1 MRTRNRLQWEMLV
14 PAVSLAIG
22 GIVTRDSS
30 AVFIGLWL
38 IAATIAW
45 PSAAQT
51 QFPRETI
58 ADLAESRL
66 ETDLG
71 IAELQER
78 LDSLTNTTDPLLRN
92 LIALKLAVV
101 RDELDELVAGRIAFE
116 ETETWRSAYAELLHS
131 PDVTEYLSVAWVVNE
146 DYWRDLPGEHS
157 LRTNFH
163 ALDRGV
169 SVERICILGWNL
181 WPPELSVPLREVLN
195 WINDQHYRGIA
206 ISLARETDLVAE
218 PDLLRDFG
226 IYGHR
231 ATGEQRLD
239 RHARTVG
246 FTLSF
251 DPADVALARDR
262 WRRLQLFAQKYQEL
276 MDRAG
281 TTI

>member
-1 MRTRNRLQWEMLV
+1 MLV
-14 PAVSLAIG
+14 SAVSVIIGAI
-22 GIVTRDSS
+22 ITRDAS
-30 AVFIGLWL
+30 AAFIGLWL
-38 IAATIAW
+38 VAATIAW
-45 PSAAQT
+45 PSTRRTHALHDTTTDRAGGY
-51 QFPRETI
+51 F
-58 ADLAESRL
+58 D
-66 ETDLG
+66 TDLG
-71 IAELQER
+71 IAELDER
-78 LDSLTNTTDPLLRN
+78 LASLTTTNDSLLRN
-92 LIALKLAVV
+92 LIALKLAVI
-101 RDELDELVAGRIAFE
+101 REELDELVAGRIAFQQ
-116 ETETWRSAYAELLHS
+116 TETWRSAYAELLRS

-157 LRTNFH
+157 LRTNFA

-181 WPPELSVPLREVLN
+181 WPPELSVPLRDVLN

-206 ISLARETDLVAE
+206 ISLVRETDLVAE

-231 ATGEQRLD
+231 ATGEQQLD

-262 WRRLQLFAQKYQEL
+262 WRRLQLFGQKYQEL

-281 TTI
+281 IPI

>member
-1 MRTRNRLQWEMLV
+1 MFV
-14 PAVSLAIG
+14 PAFVLAVWSIIALDPTATWLSMWLLVATLTWPTYDQSTRPCEHDKSTATE
-22 GIVTRDSS
+22 GID
-30 AVFIGLWL
+30 
-38 IAATIAW
+38 
-45 PSAAQT
+45 
-51 QFPRETI
+51 
-58 ADLAESRL
+58 D
-66 ETDLG
+66 DLG
-71 IAELQER
+71 IAMLEEQ
-78 LDSLTNTTDPLLRN
+78 LDLLNQFSDPLLRR
-92 LIALKLAVV
+92 LVALKLAVV
-101 RDELDELVAGRIAFE
+101 RGELDELVAGRIAFH
-116 ETETWRSAYAELLHS
+116 ETETWRSTYAELLHS

-157 LRTNFH
+157 LRTNFE

-206 ISLARETDLVAE
+206 ISLVRETDLMAE
-218 PDLLRDFG
+218 AHLLRDFG

-276 MDRAG
+276 MDRSG
-281 TTI
+281 TPI

>member
-1 MRTRNRLQWEMLV
+1 MRTRDRLRWGMLV
-14 PAVSLAIG
+14 PAVSVIVGA
-22 GIVTRDSS
+22 IVTRDPS
-30 AVFIGLWL
+30 AAFIGLWL
-38 IAATIAW
+38 VAATIAW
-45 PSAAQT
+45 PAPARSQA
-51 QFPRETI
+51 PHETPSDR
-58 ADLAESRL
+58 AVGGFD
-66 ETDLG
+66 TDLG
-71 IAELQER
+71 IAEIQER
-78 LDSLTNTTDPLLRN
+78 LASLTATTDPLLRN
-92 LIALKLAVV
+92 LIALKLAVI
-101 RDELDELVAGRIAFE
+101 RGELDELVAGRIAFE

-146 DYWRDLPGEHS
+146 EYWRDLPGEHS
-157 LRTNFH
+157 LRTNFE

-206 ISLARETDLVAE
+206 ISLVRETELVAE

-231 ATGEQRLD
+231 ATGEQQLD

-281 TTI
+281 IPI

>member
-1 MRTRNRLQWEMLV
+1 M
-14 PAVSLAIG
+14 PAVSLIIG
-22 GIVTRDSS
+22 GIVTRDPS
-30 AVFIGLWL
+30 AAFIGLWL
-38 IAATIAW
+38 VAATNTW
-45 PSAAQT
+45 PSAAQ
-51 QFPRETI
+51 PYVPHETTT
-58 ADLAESRL
+58 DLAVSDFD
-66 ETDLG
+66 TDLG
-71 IAELQER
+71 IAEFQVK
-78 LDSLTNTTDPLLRN
+78 LDSLSQLSDPLLRR
-92 LIALKLAVV
+92 LVTLKLAVL
-101 RDELDELVAGRIAFE
+101 RGELDELVAGRIAFQ
-116 ETETWRSAYAELLHS
+116 ETETWRSAYAELLQS
-131 PDVTEYLSVAWVVNE
+131 PDVIEYLSVAWVVNE

-157 LRTNFH
+157 LRTNFQ

-206 ISLARETDLVAE
+206 ISLVRETDLVAE

-276 MDRAG
+276 IDRAG
-281 TTI
+281 TPL

>member
-1 MRTRNRLQWEMLV
+1 
-14 PAVSLAIG
+14 
-22 GIVTRDSS
+22 
-30 AVFIGLWL
+30 
-38 IAATIAW
+38 
-45 PSAAQT
+45 
-51 QFPRETI
+51 
-58 ADLAESRL
+58 
-66 ETDLG
+66 
-71 IAELQER
+71 
-78 LDSLTNTTDPLLRN
+78 
-92 LIALKLAVV
+92 LKLAVV
-101 RDELDELVAGRIAFE
+101 RGELDELVFGRIVFR
-116 ETETWRSAYAELLHS
+116 ETESWRSAYAELLRS
-131 PDVTEYLSVAWVVNE
+131 SDVSEYLSAAWVVNE

-157 LRTNFH
+157 LKVNFE

-181 WPPELSVPLREVLN
+181 WPPELAVPLPDVLN

-206 ISLARETDLVAE
+206 IFLVRETDLVAE

-239 RHARTVG
+239 RHARTVA

-281 TTI
+281 TPI